1 MRRFLVT
8 ILSVLLVT
16 IVQPLILAEFSGQRW
31 ILDFTP
37 IFLVYASL
45 RLNPMGIVG
54 FILLGGLLHDILVP
68 HAPGMG
74 PLLWGATIFLVRSQ
88 RLWIRDRS
96 WSMLMLMGL
105 AASFF
110 YIGLDR
116 LLFLASQGFWSWNL
130 ELSVKMLTL
139 SIVNAFVC
147 PLVVKAI
154 DRLTRPA
161 VHDSFRDSLS
171 LNVAR

>member
-8 ILSVLLVT
+8 LLILLAVT
-16 IVQPLILAEFSGQRW
+16 ALQPLFLAEFSGQRW

-37 IFLVYASL
+37 VFLVYASL
-45 RLNPMGIVG
+45 RFSPFALVS

-68 HAPGMG
+68 HAPGTG
-74 PLLWGATIFLVRSQ
+74 PLLWGATAFLIRSQ

-110 YIGLDR
+110 YIGLER

-154 DRLTRPA
+154 DRLTRLP
-161 VHDSFRDSLS
+161 VHDSFRDSLP

>member
-1 MRRFLVT
+1 MRRFLV
-8 ILSVLLVT
+8 VLLLVLAV
-16 IVQPLILAEFSGQRW
+16 IVLQPLLLAEIGGERW

-37 IFLVYASL
+37 IFLIYASL
-45 RLNPMGIVG
+45 RFPPLALAS
-54 FILLGGLLHDILVP
+54 FILLGGLLHDVLVP

-74 PLLWGATIFLVRSQ
+74 PFLWGATIFLVRSQ
-88 RLWIRDRS
+88 RLWIRERS

-110 YIGLDR
+110 YIGLER
-116 LLFLASQGFWSWNL
+116 LLFMASQSFWSWNL

-147 PLVVKAI
+147 PVVVKAL

-161 VHDSFRDSLS
+161 VHDNFRDSFT
-171 LNVAR
+171 LNVSR

>member
-8 ILSVLLVT
+8 LLIALAVT
-16 IVQPLILAEFSGQRW
+16 LIQPLILAKFGGQRW
-31 ILDFTP
+31 IFDFTP
-37 IFLVYASL
+37 VFLVYASIRFSPFWL
-45 RLNPMGIVG
+45 AG

-74 PLLWGATIFLVRSQ
+74 PLIWGCTIFLVRSQ

-96 WSMLMLMGL
+96 WSMLMLRGW

-110 YIGLDR
+110 YIGLER

-147 PLVVKAI
+147 PLVVKVI